1 MKFEIKNTVSS
12 SSTVVF
18 KVVSTTGAYSEFSAP
33 EIRAEKKYGA
43 TVFTAPTISWSS
55 NNLSAEQASE
65 FAEALTYALSAM
77 PVMSVM
83 AKNFH
88 E

>member
-1 MKFEIKNTVSS
+1 MKFEIKNIVSS

-33 EIRAEKKYGA
+33 EIRVEKKYGT
-43 TVFTAPTISWSS
+43 TVFAAPTISWSS
-55 NNLSAEQASE
+55 NNLSAGKARE
-65 FAEALTYALSAM
+65 FAEALTYAISAM
-77 PVMSVM
+77 PVISAM

-88 E
+88 G